1 MITKYSKTKKIIKEF
16 LKSESNFIKKIVR
29 IDNFNDYPKFYQYTI
44 ISEDESASN
53 LNINALSHSKNQA
66 YIKCFFEGIERY
78 ILINF
83 NNKNF
88 VIDTYK
94 NLKLKH
100 KVIDPNSFYHL
111 PVSKDFRNLQLKW
124 LKAKNLITDE
134 EALIPAQLIYFPKN
148 HNEPLIR
155 FPDTQGAAAHLSINE
170 ALLHAILELIE
181 RETFALF
188 FYYDRKAFLINNLSL
203 KKTKLKF
210 LLEYINR
217 YLFDIKLLLIENR
230 WSIPVVLSLIIDKK
244 ALSEKLPSLI
254 SGIACDFSLEKAIE
268 KAIYEAFQS
277 INGLRELI
285 LVNNQKIIK
294 KLKKTSPIVERL
306 LWWANYKNLRY
317 LKVFLTKK
325 LKSKVNIQ
333 TLNYSYLKNLKTTE
347 EKISFIKKKAVM
359 NKVEIFWVKTFSWNK
374 KIYALKVVS
383 SDILPLSLSY
393 KYTYCQKNKEGL
405 IIKPKKNWPFP
416 HFIP

>member
-1 MITKYSKTKKIIKEF
+1 M
-16 LKSESNFIKKIVR
+16 
-29 IDNFNDYPKFYQYTI
+29 
-44 ISEDESASN
+44 
-53 LNINALSHSKNQA
+53 
-66 YIKCFFEGIERY
+66 
-78 ILINF
+78 
-83 NNKNF
+83 
-88 VIDTYK
+88 
-94 NLKLKH
+94 
-100 KVIDPNSFYHL
+100 
-111 PVSKDFRNLQLKW
+111 
-124 LKAKNLITDE
+124 
-134 EALIPAQLIYFPKN
+134 
-148 HNEPLIR
+148 
-155 FPDTQGAAAHLSINE
+155 
-170 ALLHAILELIE
+170 
-181 RETFALF
+181 
-188 FYYDRKAFLINNLSL
+188 
-203 KKTKLKF
+203 
-210 LLEYINR
+210 
-217 YLFDIKLLLIENR
+217 
-230 WSIPVVLSLIIDKK
+230 SLIIDKK

-294 KLKKTSPIVERL
+294 KLKKTNPIVGRL